1 MSIIKATVFVI
12 CVCKAMAWFPQL
24 KQCVIIVC
32 CLAFAGTLS
41 LIPVTIIGKTV
52 SPVYCHCISSK
63 NLAPLAFTNY
73 SVVLI

>member
-24 KQCVIIVC
+24 KQCVIIVR
-32 CLAFAGTLS
+32 CLALAGTLS

-52 SPVYCHCISSK
+52 SPVEKQSLLCTAIVFHQR
-63 NLAPLAFTNY
+63 TWHH
-73 SVVLI
+73 